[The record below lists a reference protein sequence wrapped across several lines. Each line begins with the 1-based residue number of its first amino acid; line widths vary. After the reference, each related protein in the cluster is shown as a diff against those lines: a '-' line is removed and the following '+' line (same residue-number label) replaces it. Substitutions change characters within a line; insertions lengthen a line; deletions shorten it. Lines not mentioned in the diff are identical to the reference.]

1 MKPRSD
7 LGMKQLFFAFPGNL
21 ETPTGGYGYDRRIIA
36 GLRDLGW
43 RVELVPLGEEFP
55 QASEMTLASAEKQLA
70 ALPSGAL
77 VVIDGLAFGV
87 MAAAAEALG
96 NHLCLVA
103 LVHHPLCLENGLTPE
118 KAEAMRE
125 SEHKALAFARHVIV
139 TSPAT
144 ARQVADLFEY
154 PPDRITVVLP
164 GTDHPKAVPG
174 ERSNVVRLLAVGTI
188 VPRKGYDLL
197 FQGLSGLP
205 DNNWH
210 LEIVGGLEADPAC
223 YRSLLRQIEDL
234 NLAGRI
240 TFRGAVSPED
250 LTSYYSNAE
259 IFVLASRYEGYG
271 MAYTEALA
279 HGLPVIGSGDGAVRD
294 TLPEGASIYC
304 GVENVGAL
312 RDALELLITDAAA
325 RSQMAAAARIAAAAL
340 PGWPDAAA
348 QFSRTLQELAE

>member
-1 MKPRSD
+1 MN
-7 LGMKQLFFAFPGNL
+7 QLFFAFPGNL

-43 RVELVPLGEEFP
+43 RVELVPLGEGFP
-55 QASEMTLASAEKQLA
+55 QPSAMTLASAEKQLA
-70 ALPSGAL
+70 ALPSSAL

-87 MAAAAEALG
+87 MVAAAQE
-96 NHLCLVA
+96 LCNDLRLIA

-144 ARQVADLFEY
+144 ARQVADLFGY
-154 PPDRITVVLP
+154 PADRVTVVLP
-164 GTDHPKAVPG
+164 GTDRPEAIPR
-174 ERSNVVRLLAVGTI
+174 ERSNVVRLLSVGTI

-197 FQGLSGLP
+197 FQALSAMP

-210 LEIVGGLEADPAC
+210 LEIVGGLDADPEC
-223 YRSLLRQIEDL
+223 YRSLRSQIEGL
-234 NLAGRI
+234 GLAGGI

-250 LTSYYSNAE
+250 LTGFYSNADV
-259 IFVLASRYEGYG
+259 FVLASRYEGYG

-279 HGLPVIGSGDGAVRD
+279 HGLPVIGSGAGAVRD

-312 RDALELLITDAAA
+312 REALALLITDTAA
-325 RSQMAAAARIAAAAL
+325 RSQMASAARMAAAAL

-348 QFSRTLQELAE
+348 QFARTLQELAE